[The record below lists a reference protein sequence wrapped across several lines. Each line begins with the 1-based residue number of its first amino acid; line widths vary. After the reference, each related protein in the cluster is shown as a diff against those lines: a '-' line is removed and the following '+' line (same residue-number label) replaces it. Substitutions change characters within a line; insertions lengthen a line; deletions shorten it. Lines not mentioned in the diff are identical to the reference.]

1 MRRDKA
7 NTLDCPFV
15 ARKCRAERC
24 MAWKV
29 VHVPQALTADATPEM
44 KESPQILV
52 DEEVCS
58 LLK

>member
-24 MAWKV
+24 MAWRIIK
-29 VHVPQALTADATPEM
+29 VPQSIPTEGQPA
-44 KESPQILV
+44 ILAE
-52 DEEVCS
+52 EEVCS

>member
-15 ARKCRAERC
+15 ARKCRADRC
-24 MAWKV
+24 MAW
-29 VHVPQALTADATPEM
+29 
-44 KESPQILV
+44 
-52 DEEVCS
+52 EEVKIPVSQVEGQPTIIAEEERCR